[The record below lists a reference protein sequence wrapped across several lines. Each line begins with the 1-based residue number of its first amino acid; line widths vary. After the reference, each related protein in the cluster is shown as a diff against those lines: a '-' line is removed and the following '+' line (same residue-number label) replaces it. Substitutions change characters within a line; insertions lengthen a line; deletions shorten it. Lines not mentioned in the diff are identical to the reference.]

1 MKPLRVLFTNISIEQ
16 RTGAEM
22 FIHDLALGLMRRG
35 HQALVY
41 SPRLGPLAGGLRGKG
56 IAVVSDIARIGDVP
70 DVIHGQH
77 HTETMIALLR
87 FPGVPGISVCHDR
100 IWWADGAPEFPRIC
114 CCVAVDEN
122 CRDRLVNEQGI
133 SPDRVRV
140 IFNSVDLERFQ
151 PRGPLPAR
159 PRRAL
164 MFSNYAEV
172 HEDNYFDTVR
182 AGCAA
187 SGIELE
193 VAGLRAGTATDAP
206 EKLLP
211 RFDVVFGKARCALEA
226 MACGAAVVLCDYRG
240 LGPIVTSVNFPL
252 LRRQNFGM
260 RTLLDPFSVEGI
272 RARLAAY
279 DAEDAAKVTALVRR
293 GCGFESVLDQ
303 WIALY
308 EEVREAAARTT
319 PVPLEDELR
328 AASAYLQR
336 LVSELSVP
344 DPRPELALTWTR
356 AIRHCLRPLLP
367 LSIRNWMRR
376 RRWI

>member
-1 MKPLRVLFTNISIEQ
+1 MPLRVLFANAVFGY
-16 RTGAEM
+16 RTGSEM
-22 FIHDLALGLMRRG
+22 VIHDLALGLMRRG

-41 SPRLGPLAGGLRGKG
+41 SPRLGPLAEELRGKG

-70 DVIHGQH
+70 NVIHGQH
-77 HTETMIALLR
+77 HIETMIALLR
-87 FPGVPGISVCHDR
+87 FPGVPGISVCNDR
-100 IWWADGAPEFPRIC
+100 ICWADGAPEFPRIC

-172 HEDNYFDTVR
+172 EEDNYFATVR
-182 AGCAA
+182 AGCAT

-193 VAGLRAGTATDAP
+193 VAGLFSGTATDAP

-240 LGPIVTSVNFPL
+240 LGPMVTSINFPL

-279 DAEDAAKVTALVRR
+279 DSEDAAKVTALVR
-293 GCGFESVLDQ
+293 GECGFESVLDQ

-308 EEVREAAARTT
+308 DEVRETAARTT
-319 PVPLEDELR
+319 PVPLENELR
-328 AASAYLQR
+328 AASAYLHR
-336 LVSELSVP
+336 LASELP
-344 DPRPELALTWTR
+344 IPPAGPGQALTWTR
-356 AIRHCLRPLLP
+356 AVRRSLRPLLP
-367 LSIRNWMRR
+367 RSIRNWMRR